1 MCNALENKSMMG
13 FELTTYPYSPTIST
27 HCDTP
32 VMKRAPDK
40 TRLILIDKHIL
51 RNLCEVYDR
60 GDVFSKT
67 LTNETA

>member
-1 MCNALENKSMMG
+1 
-13 FELTTYPYSPTIST
+13 
-27 HCDTP
+27 
-32 VMKRAPDK
+32 MKRAPDK

-67 LTNETA
+67 LANETA